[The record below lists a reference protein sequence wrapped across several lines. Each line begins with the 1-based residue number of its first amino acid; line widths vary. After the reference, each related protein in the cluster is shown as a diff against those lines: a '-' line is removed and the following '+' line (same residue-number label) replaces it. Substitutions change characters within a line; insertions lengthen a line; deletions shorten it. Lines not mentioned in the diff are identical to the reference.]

1 MLLRGQNLVGYRHYP
16 DDIVDEFIR
25 LSVKNG
31 IDVFRIFDALN
42 DVRNMQVAIHS
53 AKKYGAHV
61 QGTICYTTSPVHTI
75 EGFADLAAELEK
87 LGCNSICIKDMA
99 GLISP
104 KAATELVK
112 AIKNKIMIP
121 LDLHSHCSSG
131 MAPISYF
138 TAAEAGVDIL
148 DTAFSAF
155 SWGTSQ
161 PPTESMAAALKNTP
175 YDTGLDLQKL
185 YEVGE
190 HFAAFSEK
198 YRPMLT
204 TEATRPNINVL
215 LHQIPGGMLSNL
227 VSQLRE
233 QNALDRLGEVW
244 EEVPKVR
251 ADMGYPPLV
260 TPTSQLVATQ
270 AVLNVLAGARYKKV
284 TKEVKDYLMGFYGRP
299 PGEINEE
306 VRKLV
311 IDNTSPVS
319 VRPADLLKPE
329 LEKFRDDGRKLG
341 IIHKEEDVITYALY
355 PQVALKFLKG
365 EVKEESMQPAL
376 RAQSSD
382 AMSAEF
388 PTEFSVDVDGEVF
401 NIKITS
407 VIGKSI
413 EVDKPKKTVELVK
426 GSVVSPMSG
435 MVLSI
440 KVKVGDRVKE
450 GTLVAMIEAMKMQN
464 EVHSPLAGTV
474 KSVMTYEGEVVS
486 AGNVLIVVEPDD
498 K

>member
-1 MLLRGQNLVGYRHYP
+1 
-16 DDIVDEFIR
+16 
-25 LSVKNG
+25 
-31 IDVFRIFDALN
+31 
-42 DVRNMQVAIHS
+42 
-53 AKKYGAHV
+53 
-61 QGTICYTTSPVHTI
+61 VHTI
-75 EGFADLAAELEK
+75 EGFADLAFELEK

-104 KAATELVK
+104 TAASELVR

-138 TAAEAGVDIL
+138 AAAEAGVDIL

-204 TEATRPNINVL
+204 SEATRPNINVL

-233 QNALDRLGEVW
+233 QNALDKLGQVW
-244 EEVPKVR
+244 EEVPRVR

-260 TPTSQLVATQ
+260 TPTSQLVGTQ
-270 AVLNVLAGARYKKV
+270 AVLNVMAGARYKKV
-284 TKEVKDYLMGFYGRP
+284 TKEVKDYLMGYYGRP
-299 PGEINEE
+299 PGEVNEE

-311 IDNTSPVS
+311 VDKAQPISN
-319 VRPADLLKPE
+319 RPADLLKPE
-329 LEKFRDDGRKLG
+329 LEKARNDGRKLG
-341 IIHKEEDVITYALY
+341 VIHKEEDVITYALY
-355 PQVALKFLKG
+355 PQVAVKFLRG
-365 EVKEESMQPAL
+365 ELKEESMQPAHK
-376 RAQSSD
+376 AQSSD
-382 AMSAEF
+382 STAAEF

-407 VIGKSI
+407 VVGKTI
-413 EVDKPKKTVELVK
+413 EVDKPRKAVEPAK

-450 GTLVAMIEAMKMQN
+450 GDLVAMIEAMKMQN
-464 EVHSPLAGTV
+464 EVHSPMAGTV
-474 KSVMTYEGEVVS
+474 KSIMTYEGEVVS
-486 AGNVLIVVEPDD
+486 AGNVLIVVGPDD